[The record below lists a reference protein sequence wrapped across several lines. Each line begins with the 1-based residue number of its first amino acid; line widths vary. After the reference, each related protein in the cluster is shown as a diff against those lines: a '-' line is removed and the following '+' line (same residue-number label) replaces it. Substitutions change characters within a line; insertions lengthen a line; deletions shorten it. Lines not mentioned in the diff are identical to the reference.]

1 MRIRVKKKC
10 WILFVFLSVIVFAIT
25 VIISTILHFGNY
37 DKRKEAAALL
47 SEQEIKRLIKEA
59 ESINAKRIERVQKVC
74 SKYNLGLFKN
84 SAKVSQFKHPPTPQ
98 YSVFYIDITH
108 KLAWCPVYKAASSS
122 MLHNLCLLGGQTE
135 KFLGETKQQLS
146 TIARKIYPELD
157 YPQAEEALQS
167 CLKVIIVRHPFERL
181 LSAYRDKLEN
191 VNVRTEHGSAHFYK
205 SYGSKIV
212 ERFRVGGNKTK
223 TQDILRPGT
232 YYWQSNQP
240 EPAGIEP
247 TFLEFV
253 RYLISTDLLS
263 YADDHWIPYYLFCTP
278 CLLKYDLIAKVETFF
293 RDQIYIIRALDVQ
306 NIIKPTWKH
315 QTKDSHSSNKIS
327 KIYFSQ
333 LTRLEIEQLYE
344 KYKLDFELFDYT
356 PDAYYSYVLDQYL

>member
-1 MRIRVKKKC
+1 MRIHLKRKPC
-10 WILFVFLSVIVFAIT
+10 ALFVRLFLIFVAIAA
-25 VIISTILHFGNY
+25 ILSTISHLLYYKTIDTAG
-37 DKRKEAAALL
+37 LL
-47 SEQEIKRLIKEA
+47 SGQDIKLLIDA
-59 ESINAKRIERVQKVC
+59 ESINAKRIGRVQKVC

-84 SAKVSQFKHPPTPQ
+84 SAEVSLFKHPPTPQ
-98 YSVFYIDITH
+98 YSVFYIDKGH

-122 MLHNLCLLGGQTE
+122 MLHNLCLLGGFTE
-135 KFLGETKQQLS
+135 QFLGQTTQQLS

-191 VNVRTEHGSAHFYK
+191 VNVRKEHGSVHFYQ

-223 TQDILRPGT
+223 TEEVLRPGT
-232 YYWQSNQP
+232 YHWQKDQP
-240 EPAGIEP
+240 KPAGFEP
-247 TFLEFV
+247 TFQEFV

-278 CLLKYDLIAKVETFF
+278 CLLKYDFIAKVETLF
-293 RDQIYIIRALDVQ
+293 RDQMYIIRALDVQ
-306 NIIKPTWKH
+306 QIIKPTWKH
-315 QTKDSHSSNKIS
+315 QTKGSHSIDTIS
-327 KIYFSQ
+327 KAYFSQ
-333 LTRLEIEQLYE
+333 LTRLQIEKLYK
-344 KYKLDFELFDYT
+344 KYKLDFELFDYI
-356 PDAYYSYVLDQYL
+356 PDVYYNYALD